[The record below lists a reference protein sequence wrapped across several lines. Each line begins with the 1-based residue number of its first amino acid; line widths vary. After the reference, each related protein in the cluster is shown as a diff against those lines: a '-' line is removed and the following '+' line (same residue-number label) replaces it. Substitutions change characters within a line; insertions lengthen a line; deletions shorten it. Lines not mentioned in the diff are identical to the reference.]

1 MSNELEAAAS
11 NFAETTKKMQI
22 ALYYTYGD
30 QDKARKM
37 LSDSYKDLVI
47 FKGKFSSASVYGA
60 FLIFVNKI
68 YFKVTHSIVIVSK
81 SFELSELKTAVDWRN
96 FERQLDLVQ
105 KKGGIDEIFSSQIKD
120 NISKRLTIQELTKFV
135 RLIEAKDEISL
146 GHNFQKFLTDVTGF
160 QNIVL
165 SLDYEESSSLAMELH
180 SITSTKLSPAE
191 LAKGQ
196 NQQPQPEVKVEKI
209 DDALEGREIK
219 LMLNGALILSPIK
232 GKDIAKLAVG
242 DRIMISIIDKTP
254 KAIELA
260 KAFKAYDEEGNMK
273 PIPGRIVSLKKDDY
287 LNIIVIV
294 AKGIYMKIIEEEE
307 NIKVAMDPT
316 YYNQSKA
323 TEDEES
329 KGFSKTFIIILTL
342 IFVILVGI
350 VVAFVFAL

>member
-1 MSNELEAAAS
+1 M
-11 NFAETTKKMQI
+11 
-22 ALYYTYGD
+22 
-30 QDKARKM
+30 
-37 LSDSYKDLVI
+37 
-47 FKGKFSSASVYGA
+47 
-60 FLIFVNKI
+60 
-68 YFKVTHSIVIVSK
+68 SK

-232 GKDIAKLAVG
+232 GK
-242 DRIMISIIDKTP
+242 T
-254 KAIELA
+254 
-260 KAFKAYDEEGNMK
+260 
-273 PIPGRIVSLKKDDY
+273 
-287 LNIIVIV
+287 
-294 AKGIYMKIIEEEE
+294 
-307 NIKVAMDPT
+307 
-316 YYNQSKA
+316 
-323 TEDEES
+323 
-329 KGFSKTFIIILTL
+329 
-342 IFVILVGI
+342 
-350 VVAFVFAL
+350 